1 MIRRIASDR
10 IGRSSCRRQ
19 SSRAERASAEGPRR
33 GPPPSR
39 FDKLSVCVF
48 HVVGEFLFPNNQLI
62 QNDWV
67 RIILH
72 VLLRSP
78 QWRDVMTRVPLA
90 VAFLTLFGLSSPE
103 TQGGPKLPD
112 ITR

>member
-1 MIRRIASDR
+1 M
-10 IGRSSCRRQ
+10 
-19 SSRAERASAEGPRR
+19 GP
-33 GPPPSR
+33 
-39 FDKLSVCVF
+39 
-48 HVVGEFLFPNNQLI
+48 
-62 QNDWV
+62 
-67 RIILH
+67 IILD

-78 QWRDVMTRVPLA
+78 QARDVMTRVPLA